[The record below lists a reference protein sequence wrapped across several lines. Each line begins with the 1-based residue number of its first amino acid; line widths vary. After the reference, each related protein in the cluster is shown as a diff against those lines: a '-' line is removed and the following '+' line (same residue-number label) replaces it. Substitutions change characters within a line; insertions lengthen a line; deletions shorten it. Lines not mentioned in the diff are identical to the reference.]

1 MSTDQRLDRLTDLIA
16 AARKLGADAADAI
29 FVESASLGVS
39 YRMGRLEDVERSES
53 LDIGLRVFWGKR
65 QAVSSTTDLRAPSL
79 KALAER
85 VVEMARTAP
94 EDPYCGLADP
104 ARLARDFPA
113 LDLEDPADPGA
124 EVLKARAA
132 AAEGAALAVPGI
144 TNSEGASASWGRS
157 AVALATS
164 EGFAGTYGGT
174 SHSVSVSVLAGE
186 GTGMERDDDFLSAR
200 HGSDLGDPA
209 AAGREAAARALKRLN
224 PRKAETC
231 AVPIIYDPRVSMSLV
246 GHFAGAINGASI
258 ARGVSFLKDAMGKQV
273 FARGIEIVDDPH
285 RVRGLRSKPFD
296 GEGVANGR
304 RALAHDGLLTTWIMD
319 SASARQLGLATTG
332 HAARG
337 TGGPPSPAT
346 TNLYMQAGTP
356 TPAELMADIKQG
368 FYVTELI
375 GMGVNGVTGD
385 YSRGASGFWIENGEI
400 TYAVSEVTIAGHLLP
415 MFKSL
420 VAASDLEFR
429 YGVNAPT
436 LRIEGLTLGGR

>member
-1 MSTDQRLDRLTDLIA
+1 MSTDRRLDRLTDLIA

-39 YRMGRLEDVERSES
+39 YRMGKLEDVERSES
-53 LDIGLRVFWGKR
+53 LDIGLRVFVGKR

-85 VVEMARTAP
+85 VVGMARTAP

-104 ARLARDFPA
+104 ARLARSFPA
-113 LDLEDPADPGA
+113 LDLEDPIDPGA

-164 EGFAGTYGGT
+164 EGFAGSYGGT

-186 GTGMERDDDFLSAR
+186 GTGMERDDDFLSSR
-200 HGSDLGDPA
+200 HGGDLGDPA
-209 AAGREAAARALKRLN
+209 SAGREAAARALKRLN

-231 AVPIIYDPRVSMSLV
+231 AVPIVYDPRVSMSLV

-258 ARGVSFLKDAMGKQV
+258 ARG
-273 FARGIEIVDDPH
+273 
-285 RVRGLRSKPFD
+285 
-296 GEGVANGR
+296 
-304 RALAHDGLLTTWIMD
+304 
-319 SASARQLGLATTG
+319 ASARQLGLATTG

-337 TGGPPSPAT
+337 TGGPPSPAV
-346 TNLYMQAGTP
+346 TNLYMQAGTL
-356 TPAELMADIKQG
+356 TPAALMADIKQG

-385 YSRGASGFWIENGEI
+385 YSRGASGFWIENGQIAYPVNEI
-400 TYAVSEVTIAGHLLP
+400 TIAGNLKDMFLHLT
-415 MFKSL
+415 
-420 VAASDLEFR
+420 AANDLTFR
-429 YGVNAPT
+429 YGTNAPT
-436 LRIEGLTLGGR
+436 VRVEGMTIAGA

>member
-113 LDLEDPADPGA
+113 LDLEDPSDPGA

-186 GTGMERDDDFLSAR
+186 GTGMERDYDYTAAVYAA
-200 HGSDLGDPA
+200 DLRPPEEVGRT
-209 AAGREAAARALKRLN
+209 AGLRTVRRLN
-224 PRKAETC
+224 PRKVDTRK
-231 AVPIIYDPRVSMSLV
+231 VPVVFEPRHAAS
-246 GHFAGAINGASI
+246 FAGYLAGA
-258 ARGVSFLKDAMGKQV
+258 
-273 FARGIEIVDDPH
+273 
-285 RVRGLRSKPFD
+285 
-296 GEGVANGR
+296 ANG
-304 RALAHDGLLTTWIMD
+304 
-319 SASARQLGLATTG
+319 Q
-332 HAARG
+332 
-337 TGGPPSPAT
+337 
-346 TNLYMQAGTP
+346 
-356 TPAELMADIKQG
+356 
-368 FYVTELI
+368 
-375 GMGVNGVTGD
+375 
-385 YSRGASGFWIENGEI
+385 
-400 TYAVSEVTIAGHLLP
+400 
-415 MFKSL
+415 
-420 VAASDLEFR
+420 
-429 YGVNAPT
+429 
-436 LRIEGLTLGGR
+436 